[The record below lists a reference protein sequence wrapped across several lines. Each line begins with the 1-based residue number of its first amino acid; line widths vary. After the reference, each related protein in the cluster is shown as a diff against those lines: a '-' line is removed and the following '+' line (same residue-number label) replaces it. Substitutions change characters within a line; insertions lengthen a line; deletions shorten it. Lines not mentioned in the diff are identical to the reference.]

1 MGNYSYQGSMF
12 PQPQGSLY
20 ILNNSMDVGNVPMSS
35 GVSAVICPNESLLYL
50 KSMTNGSPAIVA
62 YTLVPY
68 EPPKPQSNNE
78 FSERLGNLEKQIE
91 EIRSILSGGK
101 LKNEL

>member
-1 MGNYSYQGSMF
+1 MANYSYQGSMF

-20 ILNNSMDVGNVPMSS
+20 ILNNSMDAGNVPMSS
-35 GVSAVICPNESLLYL
+35 GISAVVCPNENLLYL
-50 KSMTNGSPAIVA
+50 KSMSNGAPAIVA

-78 FSERLGNLEKQIE
+78 FSERLNTLEKQIE
-91 EIRSILSGGK
+91 EIKTLLGGGK
-101 LKNEL
+101 LRNEL